1 MTTKLQFILQ
11 VVMYMIIMVGILV
24 TISSPW
30 SHENEKDHNKR
41 DDLQIGNFF
50 IGILMVIV
58 GIIGAKFANL
68 I

>member
-1 MTTKLQFILQ
+1 MTTKLQFVLQ
-11 VVMYMIIMVGILV
+11 IVMYILVVIGILV

-30 SHENEKDHNKR
+30 SHEDEKDHNKQ
-41 DDLQIGNFF
+41 DDLQIKNFF

-58 GIIGAKFANL
+58 GILGAKFVNL

>member
-1 MTTKLQFILQ
+1 MATRLQFIVQ
-11 VVMYMIIMVGILV
+11 IAMYMLVMVGILV

-30 SHENEKDHNKR
+30 SHEDEKDSRKR
-41 DDLQIGNFF
+41 DDLEIRNFF

-58 GIIGAKFANL
+58 GILGAKFANL